1 MRLNILCNVGSC
13 APLRPLPPSFF
24 RSFLVLE
31 KYLNFKKFN
40 FKKIEYIIYFFY
52 KLYFTMNTFLQE
64 NNVEYKITGIY
75 NNIYK
80 FEINN
85 VSIHCT
91 IYENKKNYN
100 ENYYEIIIYVPQ
112 EIYEIK
118 YELLQSMKKNKIK
131 LLGIIEH
138 MNIYKYRSE
147 YDDVNKVID
156 IIQLFM

>member
-1 MRLNILCNVGSC
+1 
-13 APLRPLPPSFF
+13 
-24 RSFLVLE
+24 
-31 KYLNFKKFN
+31 
-40 FKKIEYIIYFFY
+40 
-52 KLYFTMNTFLQE
+52 MNTFLQE

>member
-1 MRLNILCNVGSC
+1 
-13 APLRPLPPSFF
+13 
-24 RSFLVLE
+24 
-31 KYLNFKKFN
+31 
-40 FKKIEYIIYFFY
+40 
-52 KLYFTMNTFLQE
+52 MNTFLQE

-100 ENYYEIIIYVPQ
+100 KNYYTIIIYVPQ

-138 MNIYKYRSE
+138 MNIYKYCSE

>member
-1 MRLNILCNVGSC
+1 
-13 APLRPLPPSFF
+13 
-24 RSFLVLE
+24 
-31 KYLNFKKFN
+31 
-40 FKKIEYIIYFFY
+40 
-52 KLYFTMNTFLQE
+52 MNTFLQE

-118 YELLQSMKKNKIK
+118 YELLQSIKKNKIK

-147 YDDVNKVID
+147 YDNVNKVID